1 MNRTLG
7 MFTALVATCLLSPAN
22 LWSQQRGDPNDEWC
36 DDRDR
41 RGDRDVDRFCEVR
54 EFTLADRNLISV
66 DGGANGGIEVV
77 GWEQN
82 EILVRAK
89 VQAWSD
95 REDPEDIIADIE
107 IITSGR
113 DIRADGPRR
122 RNRWRNGGWSVSFE
136 VMVPRE
142 SNLSLEA
149 TNGGIAIADVRGN
162 IDFRTTNGGITLEA
176 VAGDVRGSTTNGGV
190 RVELEGDE
198 WDGRGLDVQSTNGG
212 VTLYV
217 PSDYRADLETGTVN
231 GGFRI
236 DFPIV
241 IQGRINR
248 RRIRTELNGGGPLIR
263 AVTTNGG
270 VTVRRR

>member
-1 MNRTLG
+1 MNRALG
-7 MFTALVATCLLSPAN
+7 MMTAVAAVCLFVPTTG
-22 LWSQQRGDPNDEWC
+22 WTQQRGDPNDEWC
-36 DDRDR
+36 DDRNR
-41 RGDRDVDRFCEVR
+41 SRDRDVDRFCEVR
-54 EFTLADRNLISV
+54 EFTLANRDLISV

-77 GWEQN
+77 GWERN
-82 EILVRAK
+82 EIFVRAK
-89 VQAWSD
+89 VQSWSD
-95 REDPEDIIADIE
+95 RDDPEGIVADIE

-113 DIRADGPRR
+113 DIRAEGPRR

-136 VMVPRE
+136 VMVPYE

-149 TNGGIAIADVRGN
+149 TNGGIAIAEVRGN
-162 IDFRTTNGGITLEA
+162 MDFRTTNGGISLEA
-176 VAGDVRGSTTNGGV
+176 LGGDVRGSTTNGGV
-190 RVELEGDE
+190 RVELEGEE

-241 IQGRINR
+241 LQGRINR
-248 RRIRTELNGGGPLIR
+248 RRIHTELNGGGPLIR